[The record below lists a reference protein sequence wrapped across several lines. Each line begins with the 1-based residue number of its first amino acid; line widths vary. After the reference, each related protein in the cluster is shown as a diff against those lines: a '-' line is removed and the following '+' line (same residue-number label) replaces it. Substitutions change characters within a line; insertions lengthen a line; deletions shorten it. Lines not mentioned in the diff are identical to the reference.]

1 MTTANIAEVL
11 KLAAKPVQYDNDEK
25 TWLEFR
31 FKLENYL
38 TLVDERYV
46 ALLLN
51 AESQPVANL
60 PTGTEESAVT
70 IRTLSHTLYALLAT
84 LTTGRSLRLVQR
96 VPNRN
101 GFEAWRQMAAENA
114 PKTAGRRFAML
125 QAVLQPGMSDNPA
138 KFEET
143 WKSWEHQ
150 VDIYENL
157 SSTKLDDDV
166 KISVVLRECP
176 QKLRDHLLVNS
187 QQFESNYNKL
197 RAIIQAYL
205 NTNKTWIVNDF
216 RETVPMDVDYIGKS
230 KGKGKSKSKSKGKSK
245 GKSGSIGKGKSKG
258 KSKDRNQGK
267 GKSKSN
273 SKGKGNGKPDN
284 DRECYVCGKKGSSR
298 TRLLVTSKPRQDGE
312 RGGGRRSKC
321 RA

>member
-25 TWLEFR
+25 TWLEF
-31 FKLENYL
+31 
-38 TLVDERYV
+38 
-46 ALLLN
+46 LLN

-60 PTGTEESAVT
+60 PTGTEELAVT
-70 IRTLSHTLYALLAT
+70 IRTLSHTLYVLLAT

-96 VPNRN
+96 VPNRH

-114 PKTAGRRFAML
+114 PETAGRRFAML
-125 QAVLQPGMSDNPA
+125 QAVLQPGMSDNLA

-187 QQFESNYNKL
+187 QQFES
-197 RAIIQAYL
+197 
-205 NTNKTWIVNDF
+205 
-216 RETVPMDVDYIGKS
+216 
-230 KGKGKSKSKSKGKSK
+230 SKSNGKSK
-245 GKSGSIGKGKSKG
+245 GKSGSNGKGKSKG

-267 GKSKSN
+267 GKSKNN
-273 SKGKGNGKPDN
+273 SKGKGSGKPDN
-284 DRECYVCGKKGSSR
+284 DKECYVCGKRGHFARDCWSR
-298 TRLLVTSKPRQDGE
+298 ANHDKMVNEVEVEDPKMRSLERSTFTRLNTKSM
-312 RGGGRRSKC
+312 S
-321 RA
+321 

>member
-1 MTTANIAEVL
+1 MHMHACFQLFLVVLTSHEHRQILIDSSAISSLKSFLHIRPHHHVVVLKLHCRRSCHRANKIRAWQRSWEKTTTNIAEVL

-25 TWLEFR
+25 TCLEFR
-31 FKLENYL
+31 FKLENHL

-84 LTTGRSLRLVQR
+84 LTTGRSLRQVQR

-101 GFEAWRQMAAENA
+101 GFEAWRQMTAENA

-125 QAVLQPGMSDNPA
+125 QAVPQPGMSDNPA

-157 SSTKLDDDV
+157 SSTKAGR
-166 KISVVLRECP
+166 LRED
-176 QKLRDHLLVNS
+176 QRGVARMS
-187 QQFESNYNKL
+187 
-197 RAIIQAYL
+197 
-205 NTNKTWIVNDF
+205 T
-216 RETVPMDVDYIGKS
+216 ETARPFA
-230 KGKGKSKSKSKGKSK
+230 
-245 GKSGSIGKGKSKG
+245 
-258 KSKDRNQGK
+258 
-267 GKSKSN
+267 
-273 SKGKGNGKPDN
+273 
-284 DRECYVCGKKGSSR
+284 
-298 TRLLVTSKPRQDGE
+298 GE
-312 RGGGRRSKC
+312 LSTV
-321 RA
+321 

>member
-1 MTTANIAEVL
+1 MAGKKSVFEPLCVVCVVCCVCCVCCVCVVFCVCCVCCVRCVLCVRCGVSQCDTACYVCERTVWSSVGGKSQSTCNMVDH
-11 KLAAKPVQYDNDEK
+11 VQGSHVRHVRFVIVGFSVK

-31 FKLENYL
+31 SKLEHYL

-46 ALLLN
+46 TLLLN

-60 PTGTEESAVT
+60 PTGTEEQAVT

-125 QAVLQPGMSDNPA
+125 QAVLQPGTSDNPA

-150 VDIYENL
+150 V
-157 SSTKLDDDV
+157 
-166 KISVVLRECP
+166 
-176 QKLRDHLLVNS
+176 H
-187 QQFESNYNKL
+187 
-197 RAIIQAYL
+197 
-205 NTNKTWIVNDF
+205 
-216 RETVPMDVDYIGKS
+216 
-230 KGKGKSKSKSKGKSK
+230 
-245 GKSGSIGKGKSKG
+245 GS
-258 KSKDRNQGK
+258 
-267 GKSKSN
+267 
-273 SKGKGNGKPDN
+273 
-284 DRECYVCGKKGSSR
+284 
-298 TRLLVTSKPRQDGE
+298 
-312 RGGGRRSKC
+312 
-321 RA
+321 

>member
-11 KLAAKPVQYDNDEK
+11 KLAAKPIQYDNDEK

-31 FKLENYL
+31 FKLENYF

-51 AESQPVANL
+51 AESQLVANL
-60 PTGTEESAVT
+60 PMGTEESAVT
-70 IRTLSHTLYALLAT
+70 IRTLSHTLYPLLAT

-150 VDIYENL
+150 MDIYENL

-166 KISVVLRECP
+166 KISVVLREWP

-187 QQFESNYNKL
+187 QQF
-197 RAIIQAYL
+197 
-205 NTNKTWIVNDF
+205 
-216 RETVPMDVDYIGKS
+216 
-230 KGKGKSKSKSKGKSK
+230 
-245 GKSGSIGKGKSKG
+245 
-258 KSKDRNQGK
+258 
-267 GKSKSN
+267 
-273 SKGKGNGKPDN
+273 
-284 DRECYVCGKKGSSR
+284 
-298 TRLLVTSKPRQDGE
+298 
-312 RGGGRRSKC
+312 
-321 RA
+321 